1 MSVFKRNGVGKYYI
15 QFNYNGKTYCRS
27 SKTTN
32 KRTAERMEREWK
44 DEIHL
49 IEELG
54 ERPRIKLRDAF
65 TQYLDQKLGTKGH
78 QYVQTNVNTVNERF
92 NVDMYVDEIR
102 NWHLSN
108 LKVHVKRK
116 GQRHKQLNIIFK
128 LFVVRLHGPKIMVI
142 SLSKLI
148 SLN

>member
-32 KRTAERMEREWK
+32 KRTAERIEREWK

-54 ERPRIKLRDAF
+54 ERPRIKLP
-65 TQYLDQKLGTKGH
+65 
-78 QYVQTNVNTVNERF
+78 
-92 NVDMYVDEIR
+92 
-102 NWHLSN
+102 HLSIFF
-108 LKVHVKRK
+108 
-116 GQRHKQLNIIFK
+116 IINEAK
-128 LFVVRLHGPKIMVI
+128 
-142 SLSKLI
+142 SLIVSFR
-148 SLN
+148 